1 MKKLYFLFSFLFVA
15 GISFGQELLLNGD
28 FESWDDPNNP
38 TSWTK
43 AESVDQESTAA
54 NVHGGTYSAK
64 HTGGTSDMSQTI
76 TGIIPGND
84 YTVTVWYRVD
94 AGFGDGTDA
103 RIWSKWANNGTLDHT
118 TDAAVL
124 QGVGPGGYFDNNGNV
139 WTEYSVTVTAP
150 ATANEFYFEVRTYGS
165 AVVYWDDF
173 SFFAEAASTD
183 PGLII
188 SAPTEG
194 EEILTDEV
202 DVTYIVSNFDV
213 QDGTGDGR
221 IRYTLDSDPSVL
233 VSNTDPI
240 SLTSLSDGAHTM
252 YMELVDN
259 SNNVLSPEVNAT
271 VNFTVNNIL
280 QTLPFHDSF
289 DYTAGQTLGDQN
301 IWVDNFT
308 GASPDI
314 ASGSLNY
321 STLMGSGNSVSFI
334 GSGADPTVDY
344 TPTSSGK
351 IYASFIMDVTDLSS
365 VTGNGYFA
373 VLRAD
378 DGQYRCRLFTE
389 YIDADTYN
397 IGVSG
402 SSTLTVSTGPFDDN
416 TNIFVVMSYDLD
428 NDVVSAWVNPALGGV
443 EPSADISEASGT
455 SGVTLSQFMIRQA
468 SATQTPGITLDELRI
483 GTSWTDV
490 AGATLSVPSNNQI
503 EGFAM
508 YPNPVSDGF
517 LTIRSNSNA
526 EKSIQVF
533 DVIGKQVFTATTR
546 GSEAL
551 DVSNISKGV
560 YILKVSEEG
569 KTATRKL
576 IIE

>member
-28 FESWDDPNNP
+28 FESWDNPNSP

-43 AESVDQESTAA
+43 AESVDQESAVA
-54 NVHGGTYSAK
+54 NVNGGAYSAK
-64 HTGGTSDMSQTI
+64 HTGGTSDLTQEVS
-76 TGIIPGND
+76 GIIPGNS
-84 YTVTVWYRVD
+84 YTLTLWYKVD
-94 AGFGDGTDA
+94 PGFGDGTDA
-103 RIWSKWANNGTLDHT
+103 RIWSYWLNGASTV
-118 TDAAVL
+118 TDAATDAIL
-124 QGVGPGGYFDNNGNV
+124 RGPNNNYFDNNGNI
-139 WTEYSVTVTAP
+139 WTEYTATINAP
-150 ATANEFYFEVRTYGS
+150 AGVNGFRFEVRTYGT

-173 SFFAEAASTD
+173 SFFAEAASPD
-183 PGLII
+183 PGLTI

-202 DVTYIVSNFDV
+202 DVSYIVSNFDV

-221 IRYTLDSDPSVL
+221 IRYTLDSDPAVL

-240 SLTSLSDGAHTM
+240 SLTGLSDGAHTM

-271 VNFTVNNIL
+271 VNFTVNNIV
-280 QTLPFHDSF
+280 QTLPFLEPF
-289 DYTAGQTLGDQN
+289 NYTAGQTLGDQN
-301 IWVDNFT
+301 IWVDNFSGT
-308 GASPDI
+308 SPDI

-373 VLRAD
+373 ILRAD

-397 IGVSG
+397 IGVSA
-402 SSTLTVSTGPFDDN
+402 SSTLTVSTGPFNDN
-416 TNIFVVMSYDLD
+416 TSIFVVMSYDLD
-428 NDVVSAWVNPALGGV
+428 NDIVSAWVNPAFGGA

-483 GTSWTDV
+483 GTSWADV

-508 YPNPVSDGF
+508 YPNPVSNGY

-533 DVIGKQVFTATTR
+533 DVIGKQVFTTTTR